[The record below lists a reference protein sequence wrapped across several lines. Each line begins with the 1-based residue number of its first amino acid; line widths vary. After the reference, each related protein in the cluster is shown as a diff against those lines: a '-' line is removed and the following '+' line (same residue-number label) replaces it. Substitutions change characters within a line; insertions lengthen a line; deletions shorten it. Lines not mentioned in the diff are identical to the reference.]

1 MIAFLVL
8 SICLYVSI
16 LCSSIASVMV
26 VPAQAVVDDAE
37 EPSVA
42 SDPEMMPAPPSVA
55 SDPEMMP
62 APPSVA
68 SDPEMMPAPAP
79 SVAPEPEPVA
89 FEVVPFE
96 VEEEPALK
104 KETFKLI
111 RDVDYFTADLYHH
124 DPGEKEKCLAD
135 CSSNPS
141 CKAVVFDGS
150 MSMCWGKSM
159 AEFEMPLHQPN
170 ADRLTYVKKDS
181 YDAAKIKYG

>member
-26 VPAQAVVDDAE
+26 SDVEPAAAQAVVE
-37 EPSVA
+37 EPV
-42 SDPEMMPAPPSVA
+42 
-55 SDPEMMP
+55 
-62 APPSVA
+62 
-68 SDPEMMPAPAP
+68 MMPAPAP

-124 DPGEKEKCLAD
+124 NPGEKEKCLAD

-150 MSMCWGKSM
+150 MSKCWGKSM
-159 AEFEMPLHQPN
+159 ADFEIPLHQPN

-181 YDAAKIKYG
+181 YEEAIKKYG

>member
-26 VPAQAVVDDAE
+26 SDVEPAAAQAVVE
-37 EPSVA
+37 EPV
-42 SDPEMMPAPPSVA
+42 MMPA
-55 SDPEMMP
+55 
-62 APPSVA
+62 
-68 SDPEMMPAPAP
+68 PAPAP

-150 MSMCWGKSM
+150 MSKCWGKSM
-159 AEFEMPLHQPN
+159 AEFEIPLHQPN

-181 YDAAKIKYG
+181 YEEAIKKYG

>member
-26 VPAQAVVDDAE
+26 SDVEPAAAQAVVDDAE

-42 SDPEMMPAPPSVA
+42 SMPTPPSVA
-55 SDPEMMP
+55 SDP
-62 APPSVA
+62 
-68 SDPEMMPAPAP
+68 AP
-79 SVAPEPEPVA
+79 SVEPVA

-96 VEEEPALK
+96 VEEEPAPK

-150 MSMCWGKSM
+150 MSKCWGKSM

>member
-26 VPAQAVVDDAE
+26 SDVEPAAAQAVVDDAE

-42 SDPEMMPAPPSVA
+42 SDPAPTV
-55 SDPEMMP
+55 
-62 APPSVA
+62 
-68 SDPEMMPAPAP
+68 
-79 SVAPEPEPVA
+79 EPVA

-96 VEEEPALK
+96 VEEEPAPK

>member
-42 SDPEMMPAPPSVA
+42 SDPAPSVA
-55 SDPEMMP
+55 SDP
-62 APPSVA
+62 
-68 SDPEMMPAPAP
+68 AP
-79 SVAPEPEPVA
+79 SVEPVA

-96 VEEEPALK
+96 VEEEPAPK

-111 RDVDYFTADLYHH
+111 RDVDYFTADVYHH

>member
-26 VPAQAVVDDAE
+26 SDVEPAAAQAVVE
-37 EPSVA
+37 EPV
-42 SDPEMMPAPPSVA
+42 
-55 SDPEMMP
+55 
-62 APPSVA
+62 
-68 SDPEMMPAPAP
+68 MMPAPAP

-181 YDAAKIKYG
+181 YEEAIKKYG

>member
-42 SDPEMMPAPPSVA
+42 SDPAPPSVA
-55 SDPEMMP
+55 SDQEMMP
-62 APPSVA
+62 TPSVA
-68 SDPEMMPAPAP
+68 SDPAP
-79 SVAPEPEPVA
+79 SVEP
-89 FEVVPFE
+89 VPFE

-111 RDVDYFTADLYHH
+111 RDVDYFTADVYHH

-150 MSMCWGKSM
+150 MSKCWGKSM

-181 YDAAKIKYG
+181 YEEAIKKYG

>member
-26 VPAQAVVDDAE
+26 SDVEPAAAQAVVE

-42 SDPEMMPAPPSVA
+42 SEPV
-55 SDPEMMP
+55 
-62 APPSVA
+62 
-68 SDPEMMPAPAP
+68 MMPAPAP

-124 DPGEKEKCLAD
+124 NPGEKEKCLAD

-150 MSMCWGKSM
+150 MSMCWGKTM
-159 AEFEMPLHQPN
+159 AEFEIPLHQPN

-181 YDAAKIKYG
+181 YEEAIKKYG

>member
-26 VPAQAVVDDAE
+26 EPAAAQAVVDDAE

-42 SDPEMMPAPPSVA
+42 S
-55 SDPEMMP
+55 MP

-89 FEVVPFE
+89 FEAVPFE
-96 VEEEPALK
+96 VEEEPAPK

-111 RDVDYFTADLYHH
+111 RDVDYFTADVYHH
-124 DPGEKEKCLAD
+124 NPGEKEKCLAD

-159 AEFEMPLHQPN
+159 AEFEIPLHQPN

-181 YDAAKIKYG
+181 YEEAIKKYG

>member
-42 SDPEMMPAPPSVA
+42 SMPTPPSVA
-55 SDPEMMP
+55 SDP
-62 APPSVA
+62 APSVA
-68 SDPEMMPAPAP
+68 SDPAP
-79 SVAPEPEPVA
+79 SVEPVA

-96 VEEEPALK
+96 VEEEPVPK

-111 RDVDYFTADLYHH
+111 RNVDYFTADLYHH
-124 DPGEKEKCLAD
+124 NPGEKEKCLAD

-150 MSMCWGKSM
+150 MSKCWGKSM

-181 YDAAKIKYG
+181 YEEAIKKYG

>member
-42 SDPEMMPAPPSVA
+42 SMPTPPSVA
-55 SDPEMMP
+55 SDP
-62 APPSVA
+62 APSVA
-68 SDPEMMPAPAP
+68 SDPAP
-79 SVAPEPEPVA
+79 SVEPVA

-96 VEEEPALK
+96 VEEEPAPK

-150 MSMCWGKSM
+150 MAMCWGKSM

-181 YDAAKIKYG
+181 YEEAIKKYG

>member
-1 MIAFLVL
+1 M
-8 SICLYVSI
+8 VSDVEP
-16 LCSSIASVMV
+16 AA
-26 VPAQAVVDDAE
+26 AQAVAS
-37 EPSVA
+37 EPV
-42 SDPEMMPAPPSVA
+42 
-55 SDPEMMP
+55 
-62 APPSVA
+62 
-68 SDPEMMPAPAP
+68 MMPAPAP

-124 DPGEKEKCLAD
+124 NPGEKEKCLAD

-150 MSMCWGKSM
+150 MSKCWGKTM
-159 AEFEMPLHQPN
+159 AEFEIPLHQPN

-181 YDAAKIKYG
+181 YEEAIKKYG

>member
-26 VPAQAVVDDAE
+26 SDVEPAAAQAVVDDAE

-42 SDPEMMPAPPSVA
+42 SMPTPPSVA
-55 SDPEMMP
+55 SDP
-62 APPSVA
+62 
-68 SDPEMMPAPAP
+68 AP
-79 SVAPEPEPVA
+79 SVEPVA

-96 VEEEPALK
+96 VEEEPAPK

-111 RDVDYFTADLYHH
+111 RNVDYFTADLYHH
-124 DPGEKEKCLAD
+124 NPGEKEKCLAD

-150 MSMCWGKSM
+150 MSKCWGKSM

-181 YDAAKIKYG
+181 YEEAIKKYG

>member
-26 VPAQAVVDDAE
+26 SDVEPAAAQAVVE
-37 EPSVA
+37 EPV
-42 SDPEMMPAPPSVA
+42 
-55 SDPEMMP
+55 
-62 APPSVA
+62 
-68 SDPEMMPAPAP
+68 MMPAPAP

-150 MSMCWGKSM
+150 MSKCWGKSM
-159 AEFEMPLHQPN
+159 AEFEIPLHQPN

-181 YDAAKIKYG
+181 YEEAIKKYG

>member
-1 MIAFLVL
+1 
-8 SICLYVSI
+8 
-16 LCSSIASVMV
+16 MV

-42 SDPEMMPAPPSVA
+42 SDPEMMPAPAPSVA
-55 SDPEMMP
+55 SDP
-62 APPSVA
+62 
-68 SDPEMMPAPAP
+68 AP
-79 SVAPEPEPVA
+79 SVEP
-89 FEVVPFE
+89 VPFE
-96 VEEEPALK
+96 VEEEPAPK

-111 RDVDYFTADLYHH
+111 RDVDYFTADVYHH

>member
-26 VPAQAVVDDAE
+26 SDVEPAAAQAVAS
-37 EPSVA
+37 EPV
-42 SDPEMMPAPPSVA
+42 MMPAPA
-55 SDPEMMP
+55 
-62 APPSVA
+62 
-68 SDPEMMPAPAP
+68 PAPAP

-124 DPGEKEKCLAD
+124 NPGEKEKCLAD

-150 MSMCWGKSM
+150 MSKCWGKSM

-181 YDAAKIKYG
+181 YEEAIKKYG

>member
-1 MIAFLVL
+1 M
-8 SICLYVSI
+8 VSDVEP
-16 LCSSIASVMV
+16 AA
-26 VPAQAVVDDAE
+26 AQAVAS
-37 EPSVA
+37 EPV
-42 SDPEMMPAPPSVA
+42 
-55 SDPEMMP
+55 
-62 APPSVA
+62 
-68 SDPEMMPAPAP
+68 MMPAPAP

-150 MSMCWGKSM
+150 MSKCWGKTM
-159 AEFEMPLHQPN
+159 AEFEIPLHQPN

-181 YDAAKIKYG
+181 YEEAIKKYG

>member
-26 VPAQAVVDDAE
+26 SDVEPAAAQAVVDDAE

-42 SDPEMMPAPPSVA
+42 SV
-55 SDPEMMP
+55 
-62 APPSVA
+62 
-68 SDPEMMPAPAP
+68 PAP

-124 DPGEKEKCLAD
+124 NPGEKEKCLAD

-150 MSMCWGKSM
+150 MSMCWGKTM
-159 AEFEMPLHQPN
+159 AEFEIPLHQPN

-181 YDAAKIKYG
+181 YEEAIKKYG

>member
-26 VPAQAVVDDAE
+26 SDVEPAAAQAVVE
-37 EPSVA
+37 EPV
-42 SDPEMMPAPPSVA
+42 
-55 SDPEMMP
+55 
-62 APPSVA
+62 
-68 SDPEMMPAPAP
+68 MMPAPAP

-111 RDVDYFTADLYHH
+111 RDVDYLTADLYHH

-150 MSMCWGKSM
+150 MSKCWGKSM
-159 AEFEMPLHQPN
+159 AEFEIPLNQPN

-181 YDAAKIKYG
+181 YEEAIKKYG

>member
-26 VPAQAVVDDAE
+26 SDVEPAAAQAVAS
-37 EPSVA
+37 EPV
-42 SDPEMMPAPPSVA
+42 
-55 SDPEMMP
+55 
-62 APPSVA
+62 
-68 SDPEMMPAPAP
+68 MMPAPAP

-124 DPGEKEKCLAD
+124 NPGEKEKCLAD

-150 MSMCWGKSM
+150 MSMCWGKTM
-159 AEFEMPLHQPN
+159 AEFEIPLHQPN

-181 YDAAKIKYG
+181 YEEAIKKYG

>member
-26 VPAQAVVDDAE
+26 SDVEPAAAQAVVE
-37 EPSVA
+37 EPV
-42 SDPEMMPAPPSVA
+42 MMPA
-55 SDPEMMP
+55 
-62 APPSVA
+62 
-68 SDPEMMPAPAP
+68 PAPAP

-150 MSMCWGKSM
+150 MSKCWGKSM
-159 AEFEMPLHQPN
+159 ADFEIPLHQPN

-181 YDAAKIKYG
+181 YEEAIKKYG

>member
-26 VPAQAVVDDAE
+26 SYVEPAAAQAVVE
-37 EPSVA
+37 EPV
-42 SDPEMMPAPPSVA
+42 MMPA
-55 SDPEMMP
+55 
-62 APPSVA
+62 
-68 SDPEMMPAPAP
+68 PAPAP

-150 MSMCWGKSM
+150 MSKCWGKSM
-159 AEFEMPLHQPN
+159 ADFEIPLHQPN

-181 YDAAKIKYG
+181 YEEAIKKYG

>member
-26 VPAQAVVDDAE
+26 SDVEPAAAQAVVE
-37 EPSVA
+37 EPV
-42 SDPEMMPAPPSVA
+42 MMPAPA
-55 SDPEMMP
+55 
-62 APPSVA
+62 
-68 SDPEMMPAPAP
+68 PAPAP

-124 DPGEKEKCLAD
+124 DSGEKEKCLAD

-150 MSMCWGKSM
+150 MSKCWGKSM
-159 AEFEMPLHQPN
+159 AEFEIPLHQPN

-181 YDAAKIKYG
+181 YEEAIKKYG

>member
-42 SDPEMMPAPPSVA
+42 SDPAPPSVA

-68 SDPEMMPAPAP
+68 SDPEMMPAPSVASDPAP
-79 SVAPEPEPVA
+79 SVEP
-89 FEVVPFE
+89 VPFE

-111 RDVDYFTADLYHH
+111 RDVDYFTADVYHH

-181 YDAAKIKYG
+181 YEEAIKKYG

>member
-42 SDPEMMPAPPSVA
+42 SMPTPPSVA
-55 SDPEMMP
+55 SDP
-62 APPSVA
+62 APSVA
-68 SDPEMMPAPAP
+68 SDPAP
-79 SVAPEPEPVA
+79 SVEPVA

-96 VEEEPALK
+96 VEEEPAPK

-150 MSMCWGKSM
+150 MAMCWGKSM

-181 YDAAKIKYG
+181 YEAAKIKYG

>member
-26 VPAQAVVDDAE
+26 SDVEPAAAQAVAS
-37 EPSVA
+37 EPV
-42 SDPEMMPAPPSVA
+42 
-55 SDPEMMP
+55 
-62 APPSVA
+62 
-68 SDPEMMPAPAP
+68 MMPAPAP
-79 SVAPEPEPVA
+79 SVASDPAPSVEPVA

-96 VEEEPALK
+96 VEEEPAPK

-111 RDVDYFTADLYHH
+111 RDVDYFTADVYHH

>member
-26 VPAQAVVDDAE
+26 SDVEPAAAQAVVE
-37 EPSVA
+37 EPV
-42 SDPEMMPAPPSVA
+42 
-55 SDPEMMP
+55 
-62 APPSVA
+62 
-68 SDPEMMPAPAP
+68 MMPAPAP

-150 MSMCWGKSM
+150 MSKCWGKSM

-181 YDAAKIKYG
+181 YEEAIKKYG

>member
-1 MIAFLVL
+1 
-8 SICLYVSI
+8 
-16 LCSSIASVMV
+16 
-26 VPAQAVVDDAE
+26 
-37 EPSVA
+37 
-42 SDPEMMPAPPSVA
+42 
-55 SDPEMMP
+55 
-62 APPSVA
+62 
-68 SDPEMMPAPAP
+68 
-79 SVAPEPEPVA
+79 
-89 FEVVPFE
+89 VVPFE

-150 MSMCWGKSM
+150 MSKCWGKSM
-159 AEFEMPLHQPN
+159 AEFEIPLHQPN

-181 YDAAKIKYG
+181 YEEAIKKYG

>member
-26 VPAQAVVDDAE
+26 VPAQAVVDDAD

-42 SDPEMMPAPPSVA
+42 SDPEMMPAPSVA
-55 SDPEMMP
+55 SDP
-62 APPSVA
+62 
-68 SDPEMMPAPAP
+68 AP
-79 SVAPEPEPVA
+79 SVEPVA

-96 VEEEPALK
+96 VEEEPAPK

-111 RDVDYFTADLYHH
+111 RDVDYFTADVYHH

-181 YDAAKIKYG
+181 YEEAIKKYG

>member
-1 MIAFLVL
+1 VL

-26 VPAQAVVDDAE
+26 SDVEPAAAQAVVE
-37 EPSVA
+37 EPV
-42 SDPEMMPAPPSVA
+42 
-55 SDPEMMP
+55 
-62 APPSVA
+62 
-68 SDPEMMPAPAP
+68 MMPAPAP

-150 MSMCWGKSM
+150 MSKCWGKSM
-159 AEFEMPLHQPN
+159 AEFEIPLHQPN

-181 YDAAKIKYG
+181 YEEAIKKYG

>member
-26 VPAQAVVDDAE
+26 EPAAAQAVVDDTE

-42 SDPEMMPAPPSVA
+42 S
-55 SDPEMMP
+55 MP

-96 VEEEPALK
+96 VEEEPAPK

-111 RDVDYFTADLYHH
+111 RDVDYFTADVYHH
-124 DPGEKEKCLAD
+124 NPGEKEKCLAD

-159 AEFEMPLHQPN
+159 AEFEIPLHQPN

-181 YDAAKIKYG
+181 YEEAIKKYG

>member
-26 VPAQAVVDDAE
+26 SDVEPAAAQAVVDDAE

-42 SDPEMMPAPPSVA
+42 SMPTPPSVA
-55 SDPEMMP
+55 SDP
-62 APPSVA
+62 
-68 SDPEMMPAPAP
+68 AP
-79 SVAPEPEPVA
+79 SVEPVA

-96 VEEEPALK
+96 VEEEPAPK

-150 MSMCWGKSM
+150 MSKCWGKSM

-181 YDAAKIKYG
+181 YEEAIKKYG

>member
-26 VPAQAVVDDAE
+26 SDVEPAAAQAVVDDAE

-42 SDPEMMPAPPSVA
+42 SMPAPTV
-55 SDPEMMP
+55 
-62 APPSVA
+62 
-68 SDPEMMPAPAP
+68 
-79 SVAPEPEPVA
+79 EPVA

-96 VEEEPALK
+96 VEEEPAPK

-124 DPGEKEKCLAD
+124 NPGEKEKCLAD

-150 MSMCWGKSM
+150 MAMCWGKSM

-181 YDAAKIKYG
+181 YEEAIKKYG

>member
-42 SDPEMMPAPPSVA
+42 SDPAPPSVA

-62 APPSVA
+62 TPSVA
-68 SDPEMMPAPAP
+68 SDPAP
-79 SVAPEPEPVA
+79 SVEP
-89 FEVVPFE
+89 VPFE

-150 MSMCWGKSM
+150 MSKCWGKSM

-181 YDAAKIKYG
+181 YEEAIKKYG

>member
-26 VPAQAVVDDAE
+26 SDVEPAAAQAVVE
-37 EPSVA
+37 EPV
-42 SDPEMMPAPPSVA
+42 
-55 SDPEMMP
+55 
-62 APPSVA
+62 
-68 SDPEMMPAPAP
+68 MMPAPAP
-79 SVAPEPEPVA
+79 SVAPELEPVA

-150 MSMCWGKSM
+150 MSKCWGKSM
-159 AEFEMPLHQPN
+159 AEFEIPLHQPN

-181 YDAAKIKYG
+181 YEEAIKKYG

>member
-16 LCSSIASVMV
+16 LCSSIASGMA

-55 SDPEMMP
+55 SDP
-62 APPSVA
+62 
-68 SDPEMMPAPAP
+68 AP
-79 SVAPEPEPVA
+79 SVEPVA

-96 VEEEPALK
+96 VEEEPAPK

-124 DPGEKEKCLAD
+124 NPGEKEKCLAD

-150 MSMCWGKSM
+150 MSKCWGKSM
-159 AEFEMPLHQPN
+159 AEFEIPLHQPN

-181 YDAAKIKYG
+181 YEEAIKKYG

>member
-42 SDPEMMPAPPSVA
+42 SDPAPPSVA

-62 APPSVA
+62 TPSVA
-68 SDPEMMPAPAP
+68 SDPAP
-79 SVAPEPEPVA
+79 SVEP
-89 FEVVPFE
+89 VPFE

-111 RDVDYFTADLYHH
+111 RDVDYFTADVYHH

>member
-42 SDPEMMPAPPSVA
+42 SDPEMMP
-55 SDPEMMP
+55 
-62 APPSVA
+62 SVA

-96 VEEEPALK
+96 VEEEPAPK

-111 RDVDYFTADLYHH
+111 RDVDYFTADVYHH

>member
-26 VPAQAVVDDAE
+26 SDVEPAAAQAVVE
-37 EPSVA
+37 EPV
-42 SDPEMMPAPPSVA
+42 MMPA
-55 SDPEMMP
+55 
-62 APPSVA
+62 
-68 SDPEMMPAPAP
+68 PAPAP

-124 DPGEKEKCLAD
+124 NPGEKEKCLAD

-150 MSMCWGKSM
+150 MSKCWGKSM

-181 YDAAKIKYG
+181 YEEAIKKYG

>member
-26 VPAQAVVDDAE
+26 SDVEPAAAQAVVE
-37 EPSVA
+37 EPV
-42 SDPEMMPAPPSVA
+42 MMPA
-55 SDPEMMP
+55 
-62 APPSVA
+62 
-68 SDPEMMPAPAP
+68 PAPAP

-124 DPGEKEKCLAD
+124 NPGEKEKCLAD

-150 MSMCWGKSM
+150 MSKCWGKSM
-159 AEFEMPLHQPN
+159 ADFEIPLHQPN

-181 YDAAKIKYG
+181 YEEAIKKYG